1 MNTNYTQKEGDNI
14 YEYLKTN
21 IKIEELADKLKIDL
35 TKKETNLQGCVHP
48 EHPSKSRT
56 SFLIN
61 KNKQVFFCH
70 NCKAGGGI
78 IELVELATGL
88 KGTELLNWFKREFN
102 LGDDFDRL
110 KKGYREKT
118 DEEKQKEQ
126 ELKTRD
132 FLLEE
137 VVKIGKK
144 MLYEPEGKETLNYL
158 INDRKYDLD
167 KLKTQSLCTFLNQI

>member
-1 MNTNYTQKEGDNI
+1 MP
-14 YEYLKTN
+14 
-21 IKIEELADKLKIDL
+21 
-35 TKKETNLQGCVHP
+35 GCVHQD
-48 EHPSKSRT
+48 HPSKSRT

-78 IELVELATGL
+78 IELVELAKRL
-88 KGTELLNWFKREFN
+88 KGAELLNWFKREFN
-102 LGDDFDRL
+102 LGDDFDKL

-144 MLYEPEGKETLNYL
+144 MLYEPEGKETLDYL
-158 INDRKYDLD
+158 INDRKYDED
-167 KLKTQSLCTFLNQI
+167 KLKTTEFIHFPKSNLIKQKLYDRIS